1 LGVLAP
7 VAENPRTVWYNR
19 NLRPYPYD
27 PNKARQLLDAAGWD
41 LDQSGFR
48 VKDGHRLELVFSTTA
63 GNHTREQAQL
73 FLQSAWHDIGVA
85 VDIKN
90 SPAAVLY
97 APAKSAGPMFS
108 GNFDIAIN
116 GNVSEVDPSLR
127 NVNGADAIP
136 PTGLNFSRFA
146 DAELTRLEDEGAS
159 TYDFP
164 ARTKIYDRIQEI
176 ELRDLPYYVLRW
188 NQIISVHT
196 PKLHGVRPSMTE
208 STFWN
213 VSQWTIT
220 GS

>member
-1 LGVLAP
+1 M
-7 VAENPRTVWYNR
+7 
-19 NLRPYPYD
+19 
-27 PNKARQLLDAAGWD
+27 
-41 LDQSGFR
+41 
-48 VKDGHRLELVFSTTA
+48 ELVFSTTA

-73 FLQSAWHDIGVA
+73 FLQSAWHEIGVD

-90 SPAAVLY
+90 APAAVLY
-97 APAKSAGPMFS
+97 APAESGGPMFS
-108 GNFDIAIN
+108 GNFDVSIN

-127 NVNGADAIP
+127 SINGADEIP
-136 PTGLNFSRFA
+136 PVGLNLSRFA

-159 TYDFP
+159 TYDLR
-164 ARTKIYDRIQEI
+164 ARKKIYDRIQEI
-176 ELRDLPYYVLRW
+176 ELQYLPYYVLRW

-213 VSQWTIT
+213 VSQWTMA